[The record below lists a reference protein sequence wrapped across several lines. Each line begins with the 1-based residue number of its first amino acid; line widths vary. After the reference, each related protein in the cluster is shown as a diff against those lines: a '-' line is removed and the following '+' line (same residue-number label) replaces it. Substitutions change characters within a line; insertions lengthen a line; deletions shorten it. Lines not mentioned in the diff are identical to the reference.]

1 MKYCCERCSKPLDD
15 WMDGSDMAV
24 MEYRHDGMSGK
35 IALCKDCFS
44 SYKDFLYEVHVARE
58 RATDIKVRLDDGAK
72 MPTKAHAYDAG
83 YDLYAQNAAVIM
95 PGEAVCFDTGVHVSL
110 PAGTTGFLKS
120 KSGLN
125 VKHGITSEG
134 VIDAGY
140 TGSIIAKLY
149 NHGHEPYRVYP
160 GDKITQLVII
170 KLADVGG
177 LELVDKLGESER
189 GAAGFGSTGR

>member
-24 MEYRHDGMSGK
+24 MEYRHDGISDK
-35 IALCKDCFS
+35 IVLCKDCFS

-83 YDLYAQNAAVIM
+83 YDLRARNDAVIM
-95 PGEAVCFDTGVHVSL
+95 PGEAECFDTGVHIAI
-110 PAGTTGFLKS
+110 PEGMAGFLKS

-125 VKHGITSEG
+125 VKYGITSEG
-134 VIDAGY
+134 VIDCGY
-140 TGSIIAKLY
+140 TGSIVAKLY
-149 NHGHEPYRVYP
+149 NHGHEPYHVHA

>member
-1 MKYCCERCSKPLDD
+1 MKYCCERCGKQMED
-15 WMDGSDMAV
+15 WMAGAGMTTIEYLRGST
-24 MEYRHDGMSGK
+24 RFK
-35 IALCKDCFS
+35 IALCEECYEAFI
-44 SYKDFLYEVHVARE
+44 DFLRDEQFE
-58 RATDIKVRLDDGAK
+58 RSRAIKVKLDAGAK

-95 PGEAVCFDTGVHVSL
+95 PGEAVWFDTGVHVSL

-140 TGSIIAKLY
+140 TGSIIVKLY

-170 KLADVGG
+170 KLADVSA
-177 LELVDKLGESER
+177 LEPVDKLGETER
-189 GAAGFGSTGR
+189 GNRGFGSTGR